1 MSDTRQAPFEGSF
14 RVTALHPRPKAARF
28 YGEFDKKQETTSMI
42 CSRLFFRLTIVSM
55 ALLSAACSPD
65 RMIGNQLR
73 NFTIEHALPVILKF
87 DDITVICHANDGM
100 APLVMSF
107 TQFGVETDLMLA
119 FGLAGSSICLENT
132 AVEKE
137 LWSTMAE
144 RQGWANVAMDA
155 RLGQQILNRD
165 AGLRQ
170 IRAYDHTTAY
180 FKKQYDYTFGEGQC
194 PKLKQEVEEL
204 LLLVGATA
212 ALQALQN
219 DVSSGRLI
227 NVDMAIPPKIVR
239 AMSCLDNQKWWGFPK
254 SVQAALTVILPETPE
269 AELQG
274 WKDLQTAAEE
284 GDKAGMRL
292 SHATYAVV
300 ASIKGRDDRL
310 RDALKRFEALPKE
323 RLNKDYVLLDQLAD
337 LVMRHIADRFWMRF
351 EGHRAPT
358 ENYSKFWD
366 EKEQPSATLD
376 ATMLDTM

>member
-1 MSDTRQAPFEGSF
+1 M
-14 RVTALHPRPKAARF
+14 
-28 YGEFDKKQETTSMI
+28 
-42 CSRLFFRLTIVSM
+42 
-55 ALLSAACSPD
+55 
-65 RMIGNQLR
+65 
-73 NFTIEHALPVILKF
+73 
-87 DDITVICHANDGM
+87 ICHANDGM

-144 RQGWANVAMDA
+144 RQGWANTAMDA

-194 PKLKQEVEEL
+194 PKFKQEVEEL

-239 AMSCLDNQKWWGFPK
+239 AMARRNI
-254 SVQAALTVILPETPE
+254 IL
-269 AELQG
+269 
-274 WKDLQTAAEE
+274 
-284 GDKAGMRL
+284 
-292 SHATYAVV
+292 
-300 ASIKGRDDRL
+300 
-310 RDALKRFEALPKE
+310 
-323 RLNKDYVLLDQLAD
+323 
-337 LVMRHIADRFWMRF
+337 
-351 EGHRAPT
+351 
-358 ENYSKFWD
+358 
-366 EKEQPSATLD
+366 
-376 ATMLDTM
+376 